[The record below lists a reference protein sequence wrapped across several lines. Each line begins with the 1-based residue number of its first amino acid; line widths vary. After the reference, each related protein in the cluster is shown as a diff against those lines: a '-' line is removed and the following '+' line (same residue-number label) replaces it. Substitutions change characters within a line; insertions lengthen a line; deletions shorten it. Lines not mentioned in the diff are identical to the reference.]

1 MFTFNETNYELEYSL
16 KRLERIENLTGKAT
30 VPLIQETNGYF
41 PIGPLKQYF
50 GMALKKAG
58 ADTYLDLQTAY
69 DIFAQIVKEMSYAE
83 VCGLVLEALSRD
95 CPFLFPKD

>member
-1 MFTFNETNYELEYSL
+1 MFEFNETQYELEYSL

-30 VPLIQETNGYF
+30 VPLLTETNGYF
-41 PIGPLKQYF
+41 PVGALKQYF
-50 GMALKKAG
+50 CMALKKAG

-69 DIFAQIVKEMSYAE
+69 NLFEDAVKEMGYSK
-83 VCGLVLEALSRD
+83 VCELVLEALSRD